1 MSFKNCLYVLVLLL
15 WGTVAQAQS
24 KKETPEERK
33 ERLEKIDNA
42 KIAFI
47 TEKLS
52 LSQEQAQ
59 RFWPLYNELNNKKAQ
74 LRSKSKSFREENL
87 NKMTDEQV
95 RAGLESRL
103 NHRQGE
109 LDLDKEYM
117 DKYLRVISPKQLA
130 LLFRS
135 EREFTKLL
143 LERLQTAK
151 R

>member
-1 MSFKNCLYVLVLLL
+1 MWLLG
-15 WGTVAQAQS
+15 GTVAQAQTQ
-24 KKETPEERK
+24 KETPEERK

-52 LSQEQAQ
+52 LSSEQAQ
-59 RFWPLYNELNNKKAQ
+59 RFWPIYNELNAKKSE
-74 LRSKSKSFREENL
+74 LRKKSRSFREENL
-87 NKMTDEQV
+87 STMTDEQV
-95 RAGLESRL
+95 RTGLENRL
-103 NHRQGE
+103 NYRQRE

-117 DKYLRVISPKQLA
+117 DRYLRVISPKQLA
-130 LLFRS
+130 QLYRS